1 MAQVNQLEIE
11 ERSDKERFLAV
22 LNDITYAALE
32 IQNLD
37 ELLQL
42 LADRLAEIINAKGCF
57 LTLWDEAT
65 RTTIPGAAYG
75 PLRDNYKNIQT
86 EPGQPTITLRA
97 LDENRTL
104 VIEDAWDSEYTEAV
118 SRQFPTR
125 GMLAIPIQTGDRR
138 LGAALIGYENP
149 HKFQPFEIERCE
161 QAVRQITLAIA
172 NLQTTEALRTSEQN
186 YRALAEAL
194 QDRERHLDEAQANAK
209 MGSWEQIP
217 QDPKTTWS
225 PGMFRLFD
233 LEPADRP
240 PGRQQL
246 LQQIAPEDRE
256 YVKSILGQ
264 NHPAEEIS
272 PLELRTVKGK
282 HLFGRVFRDPVTGRL
297 MGTMQDVTEQRRL
310 EAELFQARKMEA
322 VGTLAGGIAHNFNNI
337 LTVIMGNYELLKN
350 SLPEDTTESRILNQ
364 CLEATE
370 RAALLTRELLVV
382 SKNHEL
388 KPEQIDMNILV
399 TDLAELLAPLVGE
412 HIHLTTRLS
421 HQATVVNADK
431 GHLEQV
437 FMNLVL
443 NARDALQSTGGELT
457 ITTEE
462 TTDGDRS
469 IVVTV
474 TDNGPGIREEDL
486 PHIFDPFFTTKEEGK
501 GTGLGLATVQSI
513 VQQSRGRVEVVSE
526 EGKGTSISVIIPAV
540 ASHAVKAS
548 GKSSRPSLGMEDTSS
563 RGNAKILLVEDH
575 ESLRDI
581 AILILE
587 KAGYEVIAKER
598 ADEAMITI
606 QSDEEFDL
614 VITDVQL
621 PGGMSGRE
629 LAMQVT
635 LLRGQTPIIFMSGL
649 REPLPEDAHY
659 YFQPKPFR
667 PTELLSL
674 VGKVLPVT
682 A

>member
-1 MAQVNQLEIE
+1 
-11 ERSDKERFLAV
+11 
-22 LNDITYAALE
+22 
-32 IQNLD
+32 
-37 ELLQL
+37 
-42 LADRLAEIINAKGCF
+42 
-57 LTLWDEAT
+57 
-65 RTTIPGAAYG
+65 
-75 PLRDNYKNIQT
+75 
-86 EPGQPTITLRA
+86 
-97 LDENRTL
+97 
-104 VIEDAWDSEYTEAV
+104 
-118 SRQFPTR
+118 
-125 GMLAIPIQTGDRR
+125 
-138 LGAALIGYENP
+138 
-149 HKFQPFEIERCE
+149 
-161 QAVRQITLAIA
+161 
-172 NLQTTEALRTSEQN
+172 
-186 YRALAEAL
+186 
-194 QDRERHLDEAQANAK
+194 
-209 MGSWEQIP
+209 
-217 QDPKTTWS
+217 
-225 PGMFRLFD
+225 MFRLFD

-240 PGRQQL
+240 PSRQQL

-256 YVKSILGQ
+256 YVKSILGE

-462 TTDGDRS
+462 TTDRDRS

-513 VQQSRGRVEVVSE
+513 VQQSRGRIEVVSE

-563 RGNAKILLVEDH
+563 TGNAKILLVEDH
-575 ESLRDI
+575 ESLRNI
-581 AILILE
+581 AILVLE

-635 LLRGQTPIIFMSGL
+635 LLRGQTTIIFMSGL
-649 REPLPEDAHY
+649 REHLPQNAHY